1 MNWGADVVHF
11 FFANEFSYLNIEQKK
26 RFTERNVTERTRKI
40 KIQAI
45 NCRNQNPHFNL
56 SPFLPALCPFFIIF
70 CLFFVSFFARA
81 YTTRVPIS
89 DKTDNP
95 NFLCH
100 PLLLLTSENC
110 VFRLNIFFIVWYFS
124 FIWYI
129 FVIILMHFLCQ
140 MKQNSKEIFKQGR
153 LMKKVPRNNWNKL
166 HENCCLKHF

>member
-1 MNWGADVVHF
+1 MLSTSFLQMNF
-11 FFANEFSYLNIEQKK
+11 PISTQSKKK

-110 VFRLNIFFIVWYFS
+110 VFRLNIFIFLYCVIFFIYLIHFCNYFNA
-124 FIWYI
+124 
-129 FVIILMHFLCQ
+129 LPLPNETNET
-140 MKQNSKEIFKQGR
+140 KQQRDF
-153 LMKKVPRNNWNKL
+153 
-166 HENCCLKHF
+166 